1 MVNTL
6 YDGPASLS
14 LDSSRAQQ
22 RSPMILKL
30 LLKKRLR
37 DKRREIQQRNST
49 INRVCPSQVE
59 TQSTHAGGEEKEVN
73 AWVRAE
79 ASTGSEFL
87 SLLRISEFFRFI

>member
-1 MVNTL
+1 MRDLHKGQGGECN
-6 YDGPASLS
+6 GPASLS

-73 AWVRAE
+73 AWVRVELGDYRVA
-79 ASTGSEFL
+79 
-87 SLLRISEFFRFI
+87 